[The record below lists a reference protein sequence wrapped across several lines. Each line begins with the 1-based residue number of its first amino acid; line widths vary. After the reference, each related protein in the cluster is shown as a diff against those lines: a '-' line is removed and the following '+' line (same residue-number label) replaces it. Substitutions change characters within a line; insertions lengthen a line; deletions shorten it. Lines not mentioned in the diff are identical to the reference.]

1 MKKSTKNFTLIEL
14 LVVIAIIAILAAMLL
29 PALSAARERAKSSNC
44 VGKLRQIG
52 QAVIMYADD
61 NDGWRPPTDVRT
73 VAEADKTT
81 FGRLVASQG
90 CSAMDSETFGHY
102 FNWEHQTGDTG
113 AAAKELYMNLFWS
126 CPSDTTYINKDDNGK
141 VKVGYSS
148 YTGIFLNKTT
158 AVSSSYWGAN
168 ADATAHQHN
177 HNSCNPGNIL
187 YLDIGLKH
195 QSTYTPHHPNAVN
208 FLAWDGSVKTANRP
222 TVGTNWATAIKW
234 MDNL

>member
-29 PALSAARERAKSSNC
+29 PALSAARERAKASNC

-61 NDGWRPPTDVRT
+61 NDGWRPPTDIRT

-81 FGRLVASQG
+81 FGRIVASQG
-90 CSAMDSETFGHY
+90 CSAMDSGSFGQY
-102 FNWEHQTGDTG
+102 FNWEHQTGETG
-113 AAAKELYMNLFWS
+113 AAAKLDYMNLFWK
-126 CPSDTTYINKDDNGK
+126 CPSDTTYINRDDNGN
-141 VKVGYSS
+141 VKEGYGS
-148 YTGIFLNKTT
+148 YIGIFLNKTT

-187 YLDIGLKH
+187 YHDVGLKH

-234 MDNL
+234 MDTL